1 MWITEL
7 RVFPISRTLDI
18 AACDLSSY
26 QCFFMPAC
34 DEVSALLG
42 PFATYLRT
50 ERMRGVLTIGR
61 YLSELGAFCS
71 FLRRVHTDGETARH
85 EASALESGRL
95 VRRAHTD
102 AALSAITHLEIS
114 AFLRERAT
122 ISGKPSP
129 AVWNM
134 ALSALRAFFAYLN
147 HAEVLTMNPTLKLTR
162 RKVASREKIPPSLDE
177 YVALLEAAEASAGRC
192 RARNVAIVQV
202 LFHTG
207 LRVHELVSLDV
218 DQIEWEA
225 RVFRDVPTKG
235 AKWIS
240 APFPDIVAQ
249 ALEAYLLERAA
260 RSEVSEGALFV
271 STRGAR
277 LSIRSVQLIVKALGE
292 AAGIARSVTPHVL
305 RHAFATELDD
315 LGAELADVQAS
326 LGHRSRATTE
336 RYIHRRNRGRLA
348 AIDALGAR
356 VQAARLARAA

>member
-1 MWITEL
+1 
-7 RVFPISRTLDI
+7 
-18 AACDLSSY
+18 
-26 QCFFMPAC
+26 MPAC

-71 FLRRVHTDGETARH
+71 FLRRVHADAADGPRR
-85 EASALESGRL
+85 SGSELPSL

-102 AALSAITHLEIS
+102 AALTAITHLEIS

-122 ISGKPSP
+122 TDGRPSP
-129 AVWNM
+129 SAWNM

-147 HAEVLTMNPTLKLTR
+147 HAEVLTMNPALKLTR

-177 YVALLEAAEASAGRC
+177 YVALLEAAEASAGPR
-192 RARNVAIVQV
+192 RARNLAIVQV

-249 ALEAYLLERAA
+249 ALEAYLRERAA
-260 RSEVSEGALFV
+260 RREVSEGALFV
-271 STRGAR
+271 STRGGAR

-292 AAGIARSVTPHVL
+292 AAGISRSVTPHVL

-336 RYIHRRNRGRLA
+336 RYIHRRNKGRLA

-356 VQAARLARAA
+356 VQAARLSRAA

>member
-7 RVFPISRTLDI
+7 RVFPITRNLRI
-18 AACDLSSY
+18 AACDLSGY

-50 ERMRGVLTIGR
+50 ERMRGVLTIER

-71 FLRRVHTDGETARH
+71 FLRRVHTDAADSPQR
-85 EASALESGRL
+85 SGSELPSL

-102 AALSAITHLEIS
+102 AALTAITHLEIS

-122 ISGKPSP
+122 TSGKPSP

-207 LRVHELVSLDV
+207 LRVHELASLDV

-249 ALEAYLLERAA
+249 ALESCLRERAA

-277 LSIRSVQLIVKALGE
+277 LSVRSVQLIVKALGE
-292 AAGIARSVTPHVL
+292 AAGISRSVTPHIL

-326 LGHRSRATTE
+326 LGHRSRSTTE